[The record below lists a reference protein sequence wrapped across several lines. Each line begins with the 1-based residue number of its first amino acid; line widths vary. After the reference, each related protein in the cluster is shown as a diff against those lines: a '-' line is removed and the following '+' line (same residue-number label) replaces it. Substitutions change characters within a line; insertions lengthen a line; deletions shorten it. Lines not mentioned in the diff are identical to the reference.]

1 MTLLTDAPGA
11 RTLAGDTAATA
22 RKYWW
27 LPLITGSAWMIV
39 ATLVFRFDYTTV
51 AAVSVLFGC
60 VALGAGINE
69 FVLAGLR
76 TRGWQITH
84 ALLGVLFTVISVI
97 AFVQPWTTFVGLAA
111 AVSIFLIVR
120 GTVDLVTAVTVGGAM
135 PQSWILGL
143 VALAELGL
151 GLWAAGSWRL
161 SVVVLVAWVGATA
174 LMRGITEITAAF
186 GLREV
191 GHSTR

>member
-1 MTLLTDAPGA
+1 MTLLIDDPAVRELGESVPT
-11 RTLAGDTAATA
+11 TA

-27 LPLITGSAWMIV
+27 LPLVTGGAWLIV
-39 ATLVFRFDYTTV
+39 AALVFRFDYTTV

-60 VALGAGINE
+60 VALGAGVNE
-69 FVLAGLR
+69 IVLAGVT
-76 TRGWQITH
+76 TRGRRVTH
-84 ALLGVLFTVISVI
+84 VLLGLLFAVIGVI
-97 AFVQPWTTFVGLAA
+97 AFVQPWTTFGGLAA

-120 GTVDLVTAVTVGGAM
+120 GTFDLVTALTVGGLL
-135 PQSWILGL
+135 PQSWILGM

-186 GLREV
+186 GLREF
-191 GHSTR
+191 GLSTR